1 MGAAEHAALAFVL
14 NAAWQTPL
22 VVAAGILLDRA
33 TRRAPARV
41 RHQVWSIV
49 LLVAVLAPAL
59 GASGVGRALRPVTA
73 APAATRAPDAAPG
86 AGDPPAT
93 GEGFDGGPGAFQRV
107 AGRPDSFRG
116 RASRLVASWNGT
128 AIFRAVAEHRSPL
141 GAIAMLLVALP
152 ALLGCLRLARSIA
165 RARTLRLSA
174 GPPPAGDRA
183 VPLSESARE
192 ALGLG
197 PVALLVTDEP
207 IAPAAIGLV
216 RPAILLPRSLLRDAR
231 DAELRA
237 VLAHE
242 MAHVAR
248 HDAARHVLAE
258 LALLPLRFHP
268 VVPLLRRR
276 LAETRELACDE
287 AAAVVVGGVRVYAR
301 ALLDVSAILAGL
313 SRPLTLPGVLG
324 AGLLEVR
331 MRHLT
336 GSPAPWGRLRA
347 RLSLALA
354 TAALFA
360 LAVAAIPFAMGGTE
374 ASPAP
379 AALAAP
385 PAPPDAPAPPAAPEG
400 QPVPAAPAPPSP
412 PARPVTQVAPA
423 PPTPAAPE
431 TGAAPPAPPGTP
443 APPAPASTPMP
454 PSTPAA
460 PAPPGTPAPATVDLD
475 VTIAVR
481 SATAGR
487 EVDVEGVYVFAP
499 DGSRLHYVKQRTPF
513 EIRTTARL
521 LDGIFSATGEDAS
534 IRVEMKSEGGR
545 HGHATATAMGN
556 TVTLHTTDAS
566 NGWRIATL

>member
-1 MGAAEHAALAFVL
+1 MAAAEHAALAFVL

-22 VVAAGILLDRA
+22 VVVAGILLDRA
-33 TRRAPARV
+33 TRRAPARI
-41 RHQVWSIV
+41 RHQVWSVV

-59 GASGVGRALRPVTA
+59 GASGVGRALRPVPAT
-73 APAATRAPDAAPG
+73 PAATKTPAA
-86 AGDPPAT
+86 ASGDGGPLAT
-93 GEGFDGGPGAFQRV
+93 GDGLDGGPGATQDV
-107 AGRPDSFRG
+107 AGRPDPFHG
-116 RASRLVASWNGT
+116 RASRLGALWNGSD
-128 AIFRAVAEHRSPL
+128 ILRAGAERRSPIGL
-141 GAIAMLLVALP
+141 VAILLVTLP
-152 ALLGCLRLARSIA
+152 ALLGCLRLARSVG
-165 RARTLRLSA
+165 RARSLWLTA
-174 GPPPAGDRA
+174 GPPAAGDRA
-183 VPLSESARE
+183 VPLSESTRK

-216 RPAILLPRSLLRDAR
+216 RPAIMLPRSLLREAR

-287 AAAVVVGGVRVYAR
+287 AAAGVVGGVRDYAR

-336 GSPAPWGRLRA
+336 GNSTPWGRLRA

-354 TAALFA
+354 TVALVA
-360 LAVAAIPFAMGGTE
+360 LAVTTIPFAMGGTD
-374 ASPAP
+374 AP
-379 AALAAP
+379 PAP
-385 PAPPDAPAPPAAPEG
+385 PAPPDAPALPAAPEG
-400 QPVPAAPAPPSP
+400 QPAPTAPAPPVSRAP
-412 PARPVTQVAPA
+412 RVAPA
-423 PPTPAAPE
+423 PPTPVAPE
-431 TGAAPPAPPGTP
+431 TPTSPPAPPGTP
-443 APPAPASTPMP
+443 APPAPASAPTP
-454 PSTPAA
+454 SVA
-460 PAPPGTPAPATVDLD
+460 PAPPEPPGTPVKATVDLD

-499 DGSRLHYVKQRTPF
+499 EGSRLHYVKQRTPF
-513 EIRTTARL
+513 EIKTTARL

-534 IRVEMKSEGGR
+534 IRIEMRSEGGR
-545 HGHATATAMGN
+545 HSHATATATGN